1 MKTLKLFAACLLAAL
16 AVSCQKDPMPE
27 PRIEVVELDNNID
40 DTRFDGHIAF
50 LGSEC
55 EYFEK
60 FRSRGLVTDTE
71 DASVII
77 IDQKSLEAF
86 NDDVDKAFNENKFI
100 VVCNFDYNAF
110 KPMQQEN
117 GWLCTIPEKQNSK
130 LLGFSRY
137 GILILIED
145 DEVIEIKD
153 PEFTPD
159 SDGTNTIPSEVL
171 PADDNVIE
179 NYVYKEQDPFDGSI
193 GAFIGEINDLG
204 SKYEKKP
211 YIDGNVLYV
220 SLLMEWK
227 VKLLFAQTALSNW
240 DYVEGTYYAASRY
253 AIKPLYAFTEK
264 RSPGDYYIV
273 DVDYVSKPSNIWK
286 GDDQIRTHG
295 LVDVHFTG
303 AFVRK
308 YMAETSISS
317 NNISIIQGTGPFPE
331 TGVGKTTTETTIT
344 WENEGGIVSGLLFP
358 DTKLYSDPQY
368 SWGTKNTKKLVT
380 QQADWEIK
388 QTTTGEYKPSWE
400 WESQNLPKKNGK
412 RHFSRKC
419 PPIACSAATLRA
431 HWIWRYNGPIGE
443 GSDKSIGQFVTKI
456 HPILGIQR
464 NGYWFSY
471 EEYVYDIGEK
481 SETINMPIP
490 QRIPFGTFKVHN
502 DLKAGTVISNIT
514 VKDAAGKVLFT
525 SKGDFRYDQECE
537 ISVKTGTYD
546 VFFTAKDGPTTTN
559 YKSVNKIPVEKR
571 VDGQKL
577 AVYEASSSF
586 RPI

>member
-1 MKTLKLFAACLLAAL
+1 MKTLKLLAVCLLAAL
-16 AVSCQKDPMPE
+16 AVSCQKDLAPD
-27 PRIEVVELDNNID
+27 PRIEVVELDYNID
-40 DTRFDGHIAF
+40 DTQFNSHIAF
-50 LGSEC
+50 LGSES
-55 EYFEK
+55 EYFAS
-60 FRSRGLVTDTE
+60 FRSRGLVTDKD

-77 IDQKSLEAF
+77 IDQKSLGDF
-86 NDDVDKAFNENKFI
+86 KDDVDSALAENKFI
-100 VVCNFDYNAF
+100 IVCDYDYNAF
-110 KPMQQEN
+110 SPLQQEK
-117 GWLCTIPEKQNSK
+117 GWLCAIPEKQNSK
-130 LLGFSRY
+130 LMGFSKY
-137 GILILIED
+137 GIVMLID
-145 DEVIEIKD
+145 NDEVIEITD
-153 PEFTPD
+153 PEITPD

-171 PADDNVIE
+171 PTDDNVIE
-179 NYVYKEQDPFDGSI
+179 DYEYKEQDPFEGCV

-204 SKYEKKP
+204 SKYEKNP

-220 SLLMEWK
+220 NLLMEWK
-227 VKLLFAQTALSNW
+227 VKLLFAQTALSYW
-240 DYVEGTYYAASRY
+240 DYVEGKYFAAARY
-253 AIKPLYAFTEK
+253 AIRPLYAFSEN

-273 DVDYVSKPSNIWK
+273 DVDYVSMPSNVWK

-317 NNISIIQGTGPFPE
+317 DNVSIIQGTGPYPE
-331 TGVGKTTTETTIT
+331 TGVGKTTTERSIT

-358 DTKLYSDPQY
+358 DTGLYSDPQY
-368 SWGTKNTKKLVT
+368 SWGTKHTKKLIIT
-380 QQADWEIK
+380 KADWEIK
-388 QTTTGEYKPSWE
+388 QTTIGENKPSWE
-400 WESQNLPKKNGK
+400 WESQNLPKKNGS

-419 PPIACSAATLRA
+419 PPIACGAATVPA
-431 HWIWRYNGPIGE
+431 HWVWRYNGPIGE
-443 GSDKSIGQFVTKI
+443 GSDKSIGKIVTKI

-464 NGYWFSY
+464 NGFWYSY
-471 EEYVYDIGEK
+471 EEYVYDIKEQ
-481 SETINMPIP
+481 SETINMPVP

-514 VKDAAGKVLFT
+514 VKDSAGKVLFT

-537 ISVKTGTYD
+537 VSVKTGTFD

-559 YKSVNKIPVEKR
+559 YKSVNQINVEKR